1 MVSNVKFN
9 YNQQSRSQ
17 VTPLHPVMTVVIRH
31 REPKL
36 LFISCKWKLNNLF
49 CSILESAAVRSE
61 MGVVL
66 RCEGD
71 VQVDAL
77 TVVDFIML
85 YVVCLAF
92 FCWCHAVV
100 IHCWLLI
107 Y

>member
-1 MVSNVKFN
+1 
-9 YNQQSRSQ
+9 
-17 VTPLHPVMTVVIRH
+17 MTVVIRH

-36 LFISCKWKLNNLF
+36 LFVSCKWKLNKDKKSYLF

-85 YVVCLAF
+85 HVVCLAF
-92 FCWCHAVV
+92 FCWCYAVV